1 MAVDWITLGAAI
13 VDNSKSQKV
22 QEDCLT
28 LKLTLIADACLHYD
42 MLLCVLSVLYQL
54 EIYKSSLIFAITRIG
69 YLDIWWSV
77 FCVN

>member
-28 LKLTLIADACLHYD
+28 LELTLIADACLHYD
-42 MLLCVLSVLYQL
+42 MLVCVVCSLSIRNIQKFFNICYHTDWVFGHMVVCILC
-54 EIYKSSLIFAITRIG
+54 
-69 YLDIWWSV
+69 
-77 FCVN
+77 

>member
-28 LKLTLIADACLHYD
+28 LELTLIADACLHYD
-42 MLLCVLSVLYQL
+42 MLMCVLSF
-54 EIYKSSLIFAITRIG
+54 I
-69 YLDIWWSV
+69 
-77 FCVN
+77 N

>member
-28 LKLTLIADACLHYD
+28 LELALIADACLHYD

-54 EIYKSSLIFAITRIG
+54 IFAITRIG